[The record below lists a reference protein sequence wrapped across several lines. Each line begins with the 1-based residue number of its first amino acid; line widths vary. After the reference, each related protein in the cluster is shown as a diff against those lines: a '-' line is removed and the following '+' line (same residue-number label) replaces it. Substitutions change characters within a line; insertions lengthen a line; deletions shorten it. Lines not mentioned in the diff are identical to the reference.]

1 MINEEVWKDIDN
13 FPNYEV
19 SNLGQIR
26 NKKTN
31 RILKPATTK
40 HGYQIVCLRKDNKTT
55 TRSVHSIV
63 ARTFVENTNP
73 NLNKEV
79 HHLDHDKTNNKAEN
93 LKWVSRAEN
102 LFFGTSEDQ
111 VYANYLAREI
121 IKLIKQ
127 YKDNTNLSVAVP
139 EILLY
144 AEDCLATNSTYKN
157 MRVEYR

>member
-1 MINEEVWKDIDN
+1 MINEEVWKDVDN

-55 TRSVHSIV
+55 TRSVHSMV
-63 ARTFVENTNP
+63 AKTWLVNDNP
-73 NLNKEV
+73 KMKTDV
-79 HHLDHDKTNNKAEN
+79 HHIDHDKQNNRADN

-102 LFFGTSEDQ
+102 MYYGTSEDV
-111 VYANYLAREI
+111 VYANYLTREI

-144 AEDCLATNSTYKN
+144 AEDCLVTNSTYKN